1 MLFLSR
7 RWKLWE
13 HSNMKPGKTSYLAS
27 SILLVVTSA
36 FGQARPLAASEQ
48 VQEVYARLLPQIEK
62 IPIFDHHAHPGFPDD
77 PDVDAMAS
85 PPGSAPLRERDSN
98 PELVAAAKAL
108 FNYPYS
114 DLSPE
119 HAKWLVNKK
128 AGLKK
133 QQGTA
138 YFSNLLDKLNIEQG
152 VANRAMMAD
161 YLDPKRFVWVFF
173 ADSFMWPFDNQKEKA
188 RNGDQA
194 VYIPLQEK
202 MLHRWMEQERVK
214 QLPAGFDDYL
224 KFITQTLEDDQKK
237 GGIAM
242 KFEVAY
248 FRSLRF
254 GDPSRE
260 DAEAIYKKYVAGG
273 VPAEP
278 EYRTFQ
284 DYVFR
289 YLIREGGRLHLPV
302 HIHTAVGIGDY
313 FNISES
319 NVMNL
324 ENILRD
330 PRYANTVFVLI
341 HGGYPLEREA
351 IWLAS
356 VKNVYMDSSLMEVVM
371 YPAAFKDSLRQWLE
385 TFPDKITFGTD
396 SFPYNDALGAEESYW
411 LGVQTARTGL
421 AAALAEMVASGEV
434 SEAKALEMAHA
445 YLHDTAVS
453 LYPGKVH

>member
-1 MLFLSR
+1 MKLKFQMLVTVFLALAWS
-7 RWKLWE
+7 E
-13 HSNMKPGKTSYLAS
+13 YLFA
-27 SILLVVTSA
+27 
-36 FGQARPLAASEQ
+36 QARPLASPAQ
-48 VQEVYARLLPQIEK
+48 VQEIYSRLLPQIEK

-77 PDVDAMAS
+77 ADVDAMAA
-85 PPGSAPLRERDSN
+85 PPGSSPLRERDTN

-108 FNYPYS
+108 FKYPYA
-114 DLSPE
+114 DLSAE
-119 HAKWLVNKK
+119 HAKWLVNRK
-128 AGLKK
+128 AELKK
-133 QQGTA
+133 EKGIA
-138 YFSNLLDKLNIEQG
+138 YFSDILDTLNIEQG

-173 ADSFMWPFDNQKEKA
+173 ADSFMWPFDNQKERS
-188 RNGDQA
+188 RNADEQ

-202 MLHRWMEQERVK
+202 MLHRWMEQEKVAR
-214 QLPAGFDDYL
+214 LPGAFEDYL
-224 KFITQTLEDDQKK
+224 KFITQVLEDNEKK

-248 FRSLRF
+248 FRPTKF

-260 DAEAIYKKYVAGG
+260 QAEEVYKRYVGGG
-273 VPAEP
+273 VPSEQ

-284 DYVFR
+284 DFIFR
-289 YLIREGGRLHLPV
+289 YLVREGGRLHLPI
-302 HIHTAVGIGDY
+302 HIHSAVGIGDY
-313 FNISES
+313 FSISEG

-330 PRYANTVFVLI
+330 PRYADTVFVLI

-351 IWLAS
+351 IWLAA

-371 YPAAFKDSLRQWLE
+371 YPAAFKDALRQWLE

-411 LGVQTARTGL
+411 LGVQTGRTAL
-421 AAALAEMVASGEV
+421 AAALAEMVATNEV
-434 SEAKALEMAHA
+434 SEPKALEMAHG
-445 YLHDTAVS
+445 YLHDNAVRI
-453 LYPGKVH
+453 YGGKVH

>member
-1 MLFLSR
+1 MKPNAVILLTIILFLATPSTFAQSR
-7 RWKLWE
+7 PYPTTDV
-13 HSNMKPGKTSYLAS
+13 HDIYT
-27 SILLVVTSA
+27 
-36 FGQARPLAASEQ
+36 
-48 VQEVYARLLPQIEK
+48 RLLAQIEK
-62 IPIFDHHAHPGFPDD
+62 IAIFDHHAHPGFPDD

-108 FNYPYS
+108 FQYPYD

-119 HAKWLVNKK
+119 HAKWLVSRK
-128 AGLKK
+128 AELKK
-133 QQGTA
+133 QQGVA
-138 YFSNLLDKLNIEQG
+138 YFSNLLDKLSIEQG

-173 ADSFMWPFDNQKEKA
+173 ADSFMWPFDNQKERA
-188 RNGDQA
+188 RNADQG
-194 VYIPLQEK
+194 VYMPLQEK
-202 MLHRWMEQERVK
+202 MLHRWMEQEHLK
-214 QLPAGFDDYL
+214 QLPASFDDYL
-224 KFITQTLEDDQKK
+224 KFVTQVLEDNQKNK
-237 GGIAM
+237 GAIAM

-248 FRSLRF
+248 FRSTRF
-254 GDPSRE
+254 GDPTRE
-260 DAEAIYKKYVAGG
+260 QAEAIYKRYVSGS
-273 VPAEP
+273 VPSEQA
-278 EYRTFQ
+278 YRTFQ
-284 DYVFR
+284 DYIFR
-289 YLIREGGRLHLPV
+289 YLVREGGRLHLPV
-302 HIHTAVGIGDY
+302 HIHTAVGVGDY
-313 FNISES
+313 FNITEG

-330 PRYANTVFVLI
+330 PRYADTVFVLI
-341 HGGYPLEREA
+341 HGGYPLEKEA
-351 IWLAS
+351 IWLAA

-421 AAALAEMVASGEV
+421 AAALAEMVTTGEV
-434 SEAKALEMAHA
+434 TETKALEMAHG
-445 YLHDTAVS
+445 YLHDNAVG